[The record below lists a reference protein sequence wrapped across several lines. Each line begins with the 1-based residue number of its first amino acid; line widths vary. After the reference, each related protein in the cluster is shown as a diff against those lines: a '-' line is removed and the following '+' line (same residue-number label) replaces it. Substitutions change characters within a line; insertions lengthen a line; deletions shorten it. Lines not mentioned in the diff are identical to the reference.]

1 MPGVTLD
8 LLGDIALCAP
18 VIHREAAE
26 QGKSL
31 MDHWAHMLVHGML
44 HLRGFDH
51 IEDSRGHEALE
62 IEFLAKH
69 GIQNPYE
76 RANDR
81 AGGPPSKAI
90 HPQPQD
96 RDELLDLLRGAH
108 SDNLERRGPQ
118 HFEGALQVSE
128 MQVRDVMIPRSQV
141 VEIKRPRPL
150 IPSCP
155 EWLNLPTTIPRHQ

>member
-51 IEDSRGHEALE
+51 IEDEEAEVMEALE
-62 IEFLAKH
+62 IELLAKR

-76 RANDR
+76 R
-81 AGGPPSKAI
+81 
-90 HPQPQD
+90 
-96 RDELLDLLRGAH
+96 
-108 SDNLERRGPQ
+108 
-118 HFEGALQVSE
+118 
-128 MQVRDVMIPRSQV
+128 
-141 VEIKRPRPL
+141 
-150 IPSCP
+150 
-155 EWLNLPTTIPRHQ
+155 